1 MGKVTLH
8 NAVKAAGDGVIL
20 ELLGEFPAVAVEISG
35 LTAGN
40 ATITFK
46 GSVKAKGVYYEQRAL
61 NKKTGEVSY
70 TATTDGI
77 YLLDVI
83 GLSYLI
89 ADITAYTSG
98 TITAVAQAV
107 PLAISLPGGVIDS
120 NGCQAVK
127 LSGSKVCLSS
137 EAKPAGEQGD
147 TLLEYDEITGETK
160 VYKYI
165 SGDWREL

>member
-1 MGKVTLH
+1 
-8 NAVKAAGDGVIL
+8 
-20 ELLGEFPAVAVEISG
+20 
-35 LTAGN
+35 
-40 ATITFK
+40 
-46 GSVKAKGVYYEQRAL
+46 
-61 NKKTGEVSY
+61 SY

-127 LSGSKVCLSS
+127 LSGSIPEYGWLNTDTPPAPADP
-137 EAKPAGEQGD
+137 AKLALGV
-147 TLLEYDEITGETK
+147 EINTTTHKMTTK
-160 VYKYI
+160 YWNGSAWV
-165 SGDWREL
+165 EVE